1 MRREQGSVSAEF
13 AVTLPAV
20 LVVLGVALGA
30 VTLAGDQA
38 WLASA
43 AGWAARA
50 IAIGGDSAESL
61 RVAVAGRQGISTH
74 VVFEGAEVCV
84 TLTRDASAPL
94 EWINASAVGHA
105 CARRVL

>member
-1 MRREQGSVSAEF
+1 MSAEL

-20 LVVLGVALGA
+20 LIILGVALGA

-38 WLASA
+38 WLTSA

-50 IAIGGDSAESL
+50 IAIGGDSEESL
-61 RVAVAGRQGISTH
+61 RVAVDARPGISTR

-84 TLTRDASAPL
+84 TLTRNASAPL